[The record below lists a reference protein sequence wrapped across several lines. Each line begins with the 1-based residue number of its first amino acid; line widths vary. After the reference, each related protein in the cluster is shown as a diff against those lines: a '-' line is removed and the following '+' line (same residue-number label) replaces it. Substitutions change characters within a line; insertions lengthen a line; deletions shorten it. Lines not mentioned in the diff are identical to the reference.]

1 MNRAH
6 ITTSDLPGGA
16 SCRDYC
22 SKDVNLQAYAGT
34 GSCWCYTTDFDIPMY
49 STFEKYSG
57 SKKPIHAWDVPEP
70 EFDGYTPLDI
80 HFLVVAN
87 YRDGQSYNINSV
99 IYKYDVAN
107 KFESFQTIPTNGA
120 RDFEYYTD
128 GVKHFLVV
136 ANHNID
142 SVIYEYVSNT
152 FQQKE
157 TIATHGATDIESFFI
172 NDKHF
177 IAVAN
182 RVKDQNYNTQS
193 AVYDRSNTIDFI
205 IPKTDSITSLVPFT
219 NAGTIPQQL
228 SLKTCTSI
236 GCSTVSANSN
246 TELPCSFGSI
256 IKNNLCWVVSCLAGS
271 IVVNGL
277 SIDDQSCS
285 VCEKGMYNPSLNQ
298 VSCLQCPKGRYN
310 DDSNSSIELHNE
322 LEDCTK
328 CVAGRYS
335 ISNDGQTS
343 SDTCIACEAGLHA
356 STNEGAQTSKDICI
370 SCEVGRFA
378 AETGK
383 IECPVCAKGKYS
395 NTTGTVSC
403 TDCKKGRYLKDE
415 GVAFHVAESDCKIC
429 RKLIE
434 FFSSVCI
441 FIPNANLFYFIISFY
456 T

>member
-1 MNRAH
+1 MIVIA
-6 ITTSDLPGGA
+6 
-16 SCRDYC
+16 
-22 SKDVNLQAYAGT
+22 
-34 GSCWCYTTDFDIPMY
+34 
-49 STFEKYSG
+49 EKY
-57 SKKPIHAWDVPEP
+57 
-70 EFDGYTPLDI
+70 
-80 HFLVVAN
+80 
-87 YRDGQSYNINSV
+87 NIDSV
-99 IYKYDVAN
+99 IYKYVDN
-107 KFESFQTIPTNGA
+107 EFQPFQTISTNGA

-136 ANHNID
+136 ANHRDDGSSFNIN
-142 SVIYEYVSNT
+142 SVIYEYNPNNVQNP

-182 RVKDQNYNTQS
+182 RVKDKNYNTQS

-228 SLKTCTSI
+228 SLKTCTSL
-236 GCSTVSANSN
+236 GCSTVSANNN
-246 TELPCSFGSI
+246 TKLPCSSGSI

-271 IVVNGL
+271 IVVNGQ

-285 VCEKGMYNPSLNQ
+285 ICEKGMYNPSLNQ

-310 DDSNSSIELHNE
+310 DDSTSSIELHNE

-335 ISNDGQTS
+335 ISSVGQTS

-383 IECPVCAKGKYS
+383 IECSVCAKGKYS

-403 TDCKKGRYLKDE
+403 IDCKKGRYLKDE

-434 FFSSVCI
+434 FFKC
-441 FIPNANLFYFIISFY
+441 LYFYSKR
-456 T
+456 